1 MPKLP
6 SVSGERV
13 VRALRRAGFIELRQK
28 GSHMSL
34 EKRTS
39 DRVFKTVVPMHGEL
53 ARGTLSDILKQS
65 GLSIEEFLELL

>member
-1 MPKLP
+1 
-6 SVSGERV
+6 
-13 VRALRRAGFIELRQK
+13 
-28 GSHMSL
+28 MSL

-65 GLSIEEFLELL
+65 GLSLEEFLELL